1 MKTNTQLQVD
11 VMEEMQYEPILDAAG
26 IGITAK
32 DGIITLSGTV
42 KSLAEKWTATHAA
55 ERIGGVKAVVNQIKV
70 ESVELH
76 LRSEEDI
83 ARAVVNVLELD
94 VMVPEEKIKVDVHSG
109 WVILEGTVDY
119 RHERKAVENAIR
131 KVAGVRGVSNL
142 IQVKAQ
148 VNVSDARVSS
158 AIRAV

>member
-26 IGITAK
+26 IGISAK

-42 KSLAEKWTATHAA
+42 NTLAEKWTATHAA
-55 ERIGGVKAVVNQIKV
+55 ERIGGVKAVVNQMKV
-70 ESVELH
+70 EPFELH
-76 LRSEEDI
+76 VRCDEDI
-83 ARAVVNVLELD
+83 ARAVVNILELD

-119 RHERKAVENAIR
+119 RHQSKAAECAIR
-131 KVAGVRGVSNL
+131 NVVGVRGVSNL
-142 IQVKAQ
+142 ISVSAPA
-148 VNVSDARVSS
+148 NVSQPNTSS
-158 AIRAV
+158 AIRAF